1 MKREEIENKVNE
13 TLTDVLGVEQEE
25 IKEGARLEDDL
36 NCDSLD
42 CVEIIME
49 LEHEL
54 YVNIPDERADKC
66 VTVKDVYDMVEEL
79 V

>member
-13 TLTDVLGVEQEE
+13 TLKDVLGVEQEAVT
-25 IKEGARLEDDL
+25 EGARLEDDL

-54 YVNIPDERADKC
+54 YIAIPDEKAEKC

>member
-1 MKREEIENKVNE
+1 MKREEIEQKVNDV
-13 TLTDVLGVEQEE
+13 LVDVLGIAPENINNEA
-25 IKEGARLEDDL
+25 KLEDDL

>member
-1 MKREEIENKVNE
+1 MKREQIEQKVNDV
-13 TLTDVLGVEQEE
+13 LVDVLGIAPENINNEA
-25 IKEGARLEDDL
+25 KLEDDL

-49 LEHEL
+49 LEKEL